1 MIDEHGNVLVPD
13 HEILNEF
20 YEYALKER
28 IYEDLF
34 LNGEDVGQKLQ
45 YVQGKLRMARNNA
58 MSLVNTPN
66 FEEMRKVYE
75 TNRKA
80 MYSRYYDM
88 FKSYP
93 RIR

>member
-88 FKSYP
+88 FKRYP